1 MLPHHRSDIITLR
14 HYAIISLRTY
24 AFPRM
29 FAVEYARI
37 HIAIGYES
45 AIVT

>member
-14 HYAIISLRTY
+14 HYAIICLWTY

-29 FAVEYARI
+29 FAIEYARI

>member
-1 MLPHHRSDIITLR
+1 MLPHHRLDIVTLR
-14 HYAIISLRTY
+14 HYAIICLRTY

-29 FAVEYARI
+29 LAIEYARI

-45 AIVT
+45 AIIT